1 MVSGLTSSGFG
12 KPLSNRTCLDLK
24 RNGMPDCV
32 MDPNC
37 GVSFDWPVLAEA
49 CVLSPNGQQ
58 DEVGQ
63 KRLRADLV
71 MLPPREP
78 SFA

>member
-1 MVSGLTSSGFG
+1 
-12 KPLSNRTCLDLK
+12 
-24 RNGMPDCV
+24 

-58 DEVGQ
+58 DEGGQ